1 MFTTVA
7 YYQDVNCAAAYTA
20 INACADQHIR
30 VSGKHI
36 YMSDLNQIIGVYA
49 SGGGTTLGAYLDAPS
64 LRRVVLFD
72 IAPVQAGV
80 TPSGDES
87 FRMFPTTPL
96 ALMKNEGLDFYIK
109 ATDGS
114 ASHKFGIVWLADG
127 PVVPVGGEIFT
138 LQGDV
143 TATGVAGTWVNGTIS
158 LRQTL
163 PVGRYAVVGAACIG
177 ESLVAFRFVP
187 VGALNRPGGLGS
199 ANLGAKG
206 LDQQRYGGL
215 GTWFEFDAITPPTI
229 DILSNS
235 TTSSHSVY
243 LDLIKVA

>member
-7 YYQDVNCAAAYTA
+7 YYQDVDCAAAYVA

-36 YMSDLNQIIGVYA
+36 YIGDLSNIVGVYA
-49 SGGGTTLGAYLDAPS
+49 SGGGTTLGAYLDTPS
-64 LRRVVLFD
+64 LRRFVLYD
-72 IAPVQAGV
+72 IDPIQAGV
-80 TPSGDES
+80 TPSGSES
-87 FRMFPTTPL
+87 FRMFPTNAL
-96 ALMKNEGLDFYIK
+96 ALMKNEGMDFYIK

-114 ASHKFGIVWLADG
+114 ASHKFGLIWLADG
-127 PVVPVGGEIFT
+127 ALAPVGGEIFT

-158 LRQTL
+158 FRQTL
-163 PVGRYAVVGAACIG
+163 PVGRYAVVGAACYG
-177 ESLVAFRFVP
+177 ASLIAFRFVP
-187 VGALNRPGGLGS
+187 VGAFNRPGGLGS
-199 ANLGAKG
+199 ANLGARG
-206 LDQQRYGGL
+206 LDQQRKGGM
-215 GTWFEFDAITPPTI
+215 GVWFEFDAITPPTI

-243 LDLIKVA
+243 LDLIKLA